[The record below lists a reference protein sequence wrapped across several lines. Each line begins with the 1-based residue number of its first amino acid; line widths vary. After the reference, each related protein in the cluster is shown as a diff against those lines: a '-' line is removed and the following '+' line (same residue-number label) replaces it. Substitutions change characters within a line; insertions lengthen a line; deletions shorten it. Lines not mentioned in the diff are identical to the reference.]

1 MSHITAAGASLQ
13 VGARHV
19 ALPSDGTLALGRD
32 PASDVV
38 LEDPRASWRHAEL
51 RVAAGHATITDLSS
65 SNGTWLA
72 GRRLGA
78 EPADLDHDSVV
89 TIGDLRIRYR
99 AARSD
104 AETPAGQRAFRR
116 VRLDHPLSIGRAPN
130 SDIVLDEPNVS
141 WRHARIDPGAPPR
154 VHDLGS
160 RNGTRLGE
168 RLVGNAALAD
178 GAEIGVGPFRLR
190 YDGTAVAVLDDR
202 AGLRLTAREVGVQ
215 VADRTILHP
224 TSIAVAPGEFVALI
238 GESGSGKT
246 TLLKALAGV
255 SSPTVGDVLLS
266 DDPVALRQTDIG
278 YVPQQDTVH
287 EALNV
292 EEALRYAGQLRLPSD
307 TRRDELDA
315 AVAETLADLRLT
327 ERAEVRIERLSG
339 GQRKRTAVGTELIAR
354 PTMLLLDEPTSGL
367 DPGLER
373 RLMESLRGLADSGR
387 GVVVVTHATSSLALC
402 DTVAVMGRG
411 GYLRFLGAPQDAL
424 AFFAVGSYDE
434 IYHALEAEGENHATG
449 PRADGLAGA
458 RSRPGR
464 LARSGVLPGRSF
476 VRQTR
481 ILTARYART
490 FLRDRRTL
498 LALIGQVPIIALCIG
513 ALFPGGLLSHPD
525 DDPARTTQFV
535 FMLVTAAL
543 WLGLIS
549 TCREIVKERSI
560 VIREVSVGVRL
571 DAYLAAKL
579 AVLLPLT
586 AIQATLLLAVTCL
599 LQPLHEP
606 VSAYLQLLAVLIA
619 TAWASAALGLAVST
633 FARSVDQATSFVPLL
648 LIPQLLFAGALVP
661 HATMRGPIK
670 VVSDLIF
677 ARWAYAGSGRAI
689 DLNARFLEDPKFRA
703 ANSFGQSFF
712 HLPTTAALIVLFGFT
727 AVFVLLAGVFLA
739 RRVDRPE

>member
-1 MSHITAAGASLQ
+1 
-13 VGARHV
+13 
-19 ALPSDGTLALGRD
+19 
-32 PASDVV
+32 
-38 LEDPRASWRHAEL
+38 
-51 RVAAGHATITDLSS
+51 
-65 SNGTWLA
+65 
-72 GRRLGA
+72 
-78 EPADLDHDSVV
+78 
-89 TIGDLRIRYR
+89 
-99 AARSD
+99 
-104 AETPAGQRAFRR
+104 
-116 VRLDHPLSIGRAPN
+116 
-130 SDIVLDEPNVS
+130 
-141 WRHARIDPGAPPR
+141 
-154 VHDLGS
+154 
-160 RNGTRLGE
+160 
-168 RLVGNAALAD
+168 
-178 GAEIGVGPFRLR
+178 
-190 YDGTAVAVLDDR
+190 
-202 AGLRLTAREVGVQ
+202 
-215 VADRTILHP
+215 
-224 TSIAVAPGEFVALI
+224 
-238 GESGSGKT
+238 
-246 TLLKALAGV
+246 
-255 SSPTVGDVLLS
+255 
-266 DDPVALRQTDIG
+266 
-278 YVPQQDTVH
+278 
-287 EALNV
+287 
-292 EEALRYAGQLRLPSD
+292 
-307 TRRDELDA
+307 
-315 AVAETLADLRLT
+315 
-327 ERAEVRIERLSG
+327 
-339 GQRKRTAVGTELIAR
+339 
-354 PTMLLLDEPTSGL
+354 MLLLDEPTSGL

-464 LARSGVLPGRSF
+464 LARSGALPGRSF

-498 LALIGQVPIIALCIG
+498 FALIGQVPIIALCIG

-619 TAWASAALGLAVST
+619 TAWSVRCARACRLDVRAQCRPGHELRPAAA
-633 FARSVDQATSFVPLL
+633 